1 MLKILPSFSKKISL
15 FIGLLFLAISLN
27 AQQVA
32 KKNVDDL
39 TDAEVEAFFKKAQS
53 SGMSEAQIEKAAK
66 AQGYQPS
73 DIQKMRDRISK
84 IKSNKEQNGTTEE
97 DEENDAKDK
106 VGRQTQTTKKLSK
119 EKAGNV
125 DKAESSTESQLDEE
139 NIGKTLLIE
148 HAEMEIF
155 GESLFNNKTLTFEP
169 DLRIA
174 TPKNY
179 VLGPDDELNIDVF
192 GDVLD
197 NYKVKISPEGTIK
210 ILNLSPIY
218 VNGLSMDVATE
229 RIVSRMRQLYQGLNR
244 PGSGSSAVVT
254 LGNVRSI
261 KVTMVGE
268 VKNPGSYTISSLATI
283 FNALY
288 LAGGPNRNGSMRN
301 IKVIRN
307 NKVYRTLDLYD
318 FLLRADQK
326 DNIQLHDQDV
336 IRISEYETRVSVAG
350 EVKRPMM
357 FEVQK
362 GESLKD
368 VLRFAGGFTEKAYT
382 YTIPV
387 TRNTSREKKLLNV
400 TQDEVAT
407 FLPNNGDVYK
417 VGAILNRFENRV
429 EVLGAVF
436 RPGEYAIESGL
447 STVKELVKKA
457 EGLRENAFLNR
468 AILARKKENFDPEI
482 VSIDLGKIL
491 RGEIADIPL
500 QREDILTVYFQE
512 ELREKRKVTI
522 DGQLN
527 KPGIFEYY
535 DGMRLA
541 DLVLLAKGFKEGA
554 SFSKIE
560 VARRIIDPNSSND
573 NNGTT
578 VEIFSIPIEGDLKL
592 SDKGSQFVLMPF
604 DKVSIKS
611 SPTFE
616 KQRNIF
622 ITGQVNFP
630 GSYTL
635 GKTRS
640 KVSDLIE
647 LAGGLRTDNYIGG
660 AKLFRDSTTVGVDL
674 VAALK
679 NPNSEENINLVEGDS
694 LYVPR
699 INETIKVT
707 GGVQNN
713 VYLSYNKSKS
723 VRNYLSEAGGVTDLA
738 IKKEIYVKNQNG
750 KSAQVKRFLFFK
762 SYPKVYAG
770 AEIVV
775 PEYPKDKKKGLT
787 TGEAIG
793 LASSLTSVSIAII
806 SLIRIL

>member
-1 MLKILPSFSKKISL
+1 MSIVSHFKRSFPIL
-15 FIGLLFLAISLN
+15 GLLLLITLSIS
-27 AQQVA
+27 AQTTT
-32 KKNVDDL
+32 KKNVDNL
-39 TDAEVEAFFKKAQS
+39 TDAEVEAFYTRAQA

-73 DIQKMRDRISK
+73 DIAKMRQRIAEIRAK
-84 IKSNKEQNGTTEE
+84 KEQNGEE
-97 DEENDAKDK
+97 ASEEEVDK
-106 VGRQTQTTKKLSK
+106 PTGTGRTSSTKTTKTSK
-119 EKAGNV
+119 EKVGNV
-125 DKAESSTESQLDEE
+125 DEAESSTEVQLDLD
-139 NIGKTLLIE
+139 NIVKTNTLE
-148 HAEMEIF
+148 HKELEIF
-155 GESLFNNKTLTFEP
+155 GESLFNNKSLTFEP

-197 NYKVKISPEGTIK
+197 NYKVRVSPEGTIK

-218 VNGLSMDVATE
+218 VNGLSIDQASE

-244 PGSGSSAVVT
+244 PGSGASAVIT
-254 LGNVRSI
+254 LGAVRSI
-261 KVTMVGE
+261 KVTIVGE
-268 VKNPGSYTISSLATI
+268 AKNPGSYTISSLATV

-288 LAGGPNRNGSMRN
+288 QAGGPSRNGSMRN

-307 NKVYRTLDLYD
+307 NKVVRVLDLYD

-336 IRISEYETRVSVAG
+336 IRISEYDTRVSIVG
-350 EVKRPMM
+350 EVKRPLM
-357 FEVQK
+357 FEVNK

-407 FLPNNGDVYK
+407 FLPSNGDVYK
-417 VGAILNRFENRV
+417 VGAILNRYENRV
-429 EVLGAVF
+429 EIIGAVF
-436 RPGEYAIESGL
+436 RPGEFAIENGL
-447 STVKELVKKA
+447 TTVKELVKKA
-457 EGLRENAFLNR
+457 EGLRENAFIHR
-468 AILARKKENFDPEI
+468 AILARKKENFEPEI
-482 VSIDLGKIL
+482 LSIDLGKIL
-491 RGEIADIPL
+491 RGEVADIPL

-527 KPGIFEYY
+527 KPGTYDFY
-535 DGMRLA
+535 DGMRLG
-541 DLVLLAKGFKEGA
+541 DLILLAKGFKEGA
-554 SFSKIE
+554 SYSKIE
-560 VARRIIDPNSSND
+560 ISRRIINPTAQTD
-573 NNGTT
+573 NNNTT
-578 VEIFSIPIEGDLKL
+578 IEIFNIPIDADLKL
-592 SDKGSQFVLMPF
+592 SDRGSQFMLSPF

-611 SPTFE
+611 TPTFE
-616 KQRNIF
+616 RQRNIY

-635 GKTRS
+635 GRSRS

-647 LAGGLRTDNYIGG
+647 LAGGLRTDNYVGG
-660 AKLFRDSTTVGVDL
+660 AKLYRDSTTVGIDL
-674 VAALK
+674 TKALS
-679 NPNSEENINLVEGDS
+679 NANSEENISLIEGDS

-699 INETIKVT
+699 INETVKVS
-707 GGVQNN
+707 GAVQNS
-713 VYLSYNKSKS
+713 VYLSFNSNKS
-723 VRNYLSEAGGVTDLA
+723 VRNYLSEAGGLNDYA
-738 IKKEIYVKNQNG
+738 IKKQIYVKNANG
-750 KSAQVKRFLFFK
+750 KSASVKRFLFFK

-775 PEYPKDKKKGLT
+775 PAYPKDKKKGLT

-806 SLIRIL
+806 SLLRLL